1 MDLLLSG
8 KRAVVLGGAHPVADA
23 VRREL
28 AAEGAALLG
37 DAEEAG
43 GADIVVRVAVCGDE
57 PPGGYLVFLRR
68 TAEAMAARGWGRIV
82 SVALPCADPAEAE
95 AHAGALS
102 GATLAA
108 ARAALGADV
117 TVNAVFTA
125 DADSRANA
133 LGRAVSAEE
142 VAGLAAFLCS
152 PLALTVTGES
162 LAATGGAS
170 AAVSY

>member
-8 KRAVVLGGAHPVADA
+8 KRALVLGGPHPVADA

-28 AAEGAALLG
+28 AAEGAAVLD
-37 DAEEAG
+37 DADAPDILVRIAG
-43 GADIVVRVAVCGDE
+43 CGDE
-57 PPGGYLVFLRR
+57 PPGGQLAFLRQ
-68 TAEAMAARGWGRIV
+68 AADAMAARGWGRVV
-82 SVALPCADPAEAE
+82 SVALTCADPAEAE

-102 GATLAA
+102 GATRAA

-117 TVNAVFTA
+117 TVNAVFAA
-125 DADSRANA
+125 DPDDRANA

-142 VAGLAAFLCS
+142 VAGVVAFLCS

>member
-8 KRAVVLGGAHPVADA
+8 KRACVLGGAHPAAEA

-28 AAEGAALLG
+28 AAEGVALLD
-37 DAEEAG
+37 DADARG
-43 GADIVVRVAVCGDE
+43 GADILVRVAGCADE
-57 PPGGYLVFLRR
+57 PSGGHLAFLRR
-68 TAEAMAARGWGRIV
+68 TAGAMAARGWGRVV
-82 SVALPCADPAEAE
+82 SVALPCADPAVAE
-95 AHAGALS
+95 AHAGTLS
-102 GATLAA
+102 GATRAA

-117 TVNAVFTA
+117 TVNAVFA
-125 DADSRANA
+125 GDADSGANA

-142 VAGLAAFLCS
+142 VAGVVAFLCS

>member
-8 KRAVVLGGAHPVADA
+8 KRALVLGAPHPVADA

-28 AAEGAALLG
+28 AAEGATVLDDEPSAP
-37 DAEEAG
+37 
-43 GADIVVRVAVCGDE
+43 DILVRVAGCGDE
-57 PPGGYLVFLRR
+57 PPGGWLTFLRQ
-68 TAEAMAARGWGRIV
+68 AADAMTKRGWGRIV
-82 SVALPCADPAEAE
+82 SVALPCADSAEAE

-102 GATLAA
+102 GAVRAA
-108 ARAALGADV
+108 ARAASGADV
-117 TVNAVFTA
+117 TVNAVFAA

-142 VAGLAAFLCS
+142 VAGVVAFLCS

>member
-8 KRAVVLGGAHPVADA
+8 KRALVLGAPHPVADA

-28 AAEGAALLG
+28 AAEGAAVLD
-37 DAEEAG
+37 DADAHPP
-43 GADIVVRVAVCGDE
+43 DILVRVAACGDE
-57 PPGGYLVFLRR
+57 PPGGWLTFLRQ
-68 TAEAMAARGWGRIV
+68 AADAMTARGWGRVV

-102 GATLAA
+102 GAVRAA

-117 TVNAVFTA
+117 TVNAVFA
-125 DADSRANA
+125 SDVDSRANA

-142 VAGLAAFLCS
+142 VAGVVAFLCS

>member
-8 KRAVVLGGAHPVADA
+8 KRARVTGEAHPVADA

-28 AAEGAALLG
+28 AAEGALILD
-37 DAEEAG
+37 DADAPAA
-43 GADIVVRVAVCGDE
+43 ADILVRVAGCADE
-57 PPGGYLVFLRR
+57 PPGGHLAFLRQ
-68 TAEAMAARGWGRIV
+68 AADAMAVRGWGRIV

-102 GATLAA
+102 GATRAA
-108 ARAALGADV
+108 ARAALGADI
-117 TVNAVFTA
+117 TVNAVFA
-125 DADSRANA
+125 GGADSRANA
-133 LGRAVSAEE
+133 LGRVVSAEE
-142 VAGLAAFLCS
+142 VAGVAAFLCS

-170 AAVSY
+170 AVVSY